1 MKTSAIILLICALSM
16 SAMTAQAQIK
26 ILPREALEAVDSP
39 RLSSDSSSLSFDT
52 RHINADP
59 MKEDDAPKTFRFEM
73 ANSGDSPAKVLRLQ
87 TTCSCVTATVSQ
99 NLLNPGEKTT
109 VTVRYNP
116 KGHWGRFEHKVFI
129 YTQPGNAP
137 AAVLKLTL
145 DVTSASDK
153 SGMYQVHMGSIG
165 LRTSEVVFQK
175 GTPSVE
181 NLNFINMGTEPL
193 KLECE
198 KMFLP
203 GCLKFETRPETVA
216 AGEEGVM
223 IIRYE
228 PAGEPERDQVPLILK
243 GLGTTPGK
251 STIKIRFE

>member
-73 ANSGDSPAKVLRLQ
+73 TNSGDSLAKVLRLQ

-145 DVTSASDK
+145 DVASASDK